1 MLVGI
6 MLGGI
11 MLVFIMPGVIR
22 FSVIW
27 LDVVVPTG
35 LAFKKKIKKFKI
47 LEKEKKPTLD
57 LLVYFGFY
65 CLV

>member
-6 MLGGI
+6 MIGGI

-22 FSVIW
+22 ISVIW

-35 LAFKKKIKKFKI
+35 LAFKKKIKI
-47 LEKEKKPTLD
+47 IEKEKKNIRSFGLFWV
-57 LLVYFGFY
+57 LLLSVGI
-65 CLV
+65 